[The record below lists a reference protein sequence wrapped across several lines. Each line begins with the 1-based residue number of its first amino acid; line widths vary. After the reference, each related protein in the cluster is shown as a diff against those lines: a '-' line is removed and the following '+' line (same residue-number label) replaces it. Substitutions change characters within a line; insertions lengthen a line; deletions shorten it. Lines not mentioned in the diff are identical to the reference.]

1 MSQVN
6 ITTNTSK
13 VEVNTTNNQIV
24 VTNPVN
30 PNTVSITQPVTTVVE
45 VITAGPQG
53 PPGLIPSTGS
63 FVTTSS
69 FNAFTSSYN
78 TGSFTGSFTG
88 SLFGTSSYAA
98 SIGTLNQNVNITG
111 SLNISGSI
119 TATGNQTT
127 IGYLLVGSG
136 SANNTPNYGAAPNVV
151 VGMNTGTAGA
161 VLELRNTSQSI
172 LAGTTLGTIQF
183 TADGSGGV
191 YSSTQIRS
199 TVTTSPGTGAS
210 GGGNLLFLTAP
221 STSGGIVER
230 MRINSSGNVG
240 IGTITPNA
248 KLDVSGSVNISGSL
262 LVTGSITVVGNILPD
277 TDNTRSIGTGTQG
290 LNLIWTRTVRSNSTL
305 EFYPGGVLAATITTG
320 GNLLLGTT
328 TPTGKLSVLDT
339 TLASGSANAGSL
351 LDLQQT
357 WNTTGTPSAIKLNVT
372 NANSNANSRLIDL
385 QIGGIP
391 QFYVTSFSVYAN
403 RFSAPEFRASTDA
416 TMLFGTANISTQT
429 KYVDIATG
437 TLSQPSG
444 INSAVSISPIYNQV
458 TSTAANTDLKVNRT
472 ETSVGSGTQLL
483 MDLQVGGVSKF
494 NVTTNGTATAYG
506 GIYTSIISDAFS
518 TNNSRINFGGS
529 SKYIAFNTNNTEA
542 VRISSNQNLLLG
554 TTTDSGFKLD
564 VNGTSRHTG
573 DTTITGSLLVTG
585 STTVAGNIVPSA
597 NTTYDLGS
605 VSNNFNSIR
614 TNQVVFAGGQLQLN
628 SSATSGVVVIKT
640 NSVEAMRISA
650 AQNILLG
657 TTTDDNTNILQVS
670 GSVRITDGLTVTGSL
685 LVTGSTTVTGNI
697 APSANNIYD
706 LGSSTNNFLR
716 VRANNIVSNVGSLS
730 IWVQHTS
737 GAPEIARFHNN
748 TGNLALQPSGSTF
761 VDDGI
766 NRLQVSGS
774 ARITNG
780 LTVTGSTSING
791 TTQGFIFTDTV
802 NATSSF
808 AIYPKV
814 VPTNA
819 NYLVRTDGSNLLL
832 NSPTNA
838 LFFRIAGASFG
849 QFSATTGNFLLQN
862 GGIFTDDTVNR
873 LQVSG
878 SARITNGLTVTGSLV
893 VSSSAGMTVD
903 GINIGRGGG
912 YNSSNTIIGN
922 SAGLNNSTG
931 GSNTFIG
938 YLSGQLNNNG
948 SQNTFIGQNAGGLNT
963 SGNNNTNIGVNAG
976 YANTSG
982 GSNIFLGRD
991 AGRWITDKV
1000 TSATITNTSIML
1012 GYRTSPLGDSQTNQI
1027 VIGYDSTGLG
1037 SNTTVLGNSSTVTT
1051 AIYGDLL
1058 LGTTSDSGTEKLQ
1071 VVGNTKIVG
1080 QTTLSGSQNTASGS
1094 ILKVIGSGS
1103 QQPIFTVLGS
1113 QGELFSITDSLSGSL
1128 FSVNDISGLPILEVF
1143 SDNTTLIGNYQAPA
1157 LVTTAKNVLASAGAF
1172 TVYSLPTASYDGAF
1186 FEYTARSGSNARAGQ
1201 IMAIW
1206 SGSAVNYTETTSSAF
1221 GTTTGLTLG
1230 VFITGSNMALTGSA
1244 TTSAWTIK
1252 TIIRSI

>member
-69 FNAFTSSYN
+69 FNAFTSNYN

-88 SLFGTSSYAA
+88 SLFGTATTASYVQNAQTASYILQAVSASYSLSSSLATTSSHA
-98 SIGTLNQNVNITG
+98 LSVGTLNQDVLITKAG
-111 SLNISGSI
+111 G
-119 TATGNQTT
+119 ATLTVQAT
-127 IGYLLVGSG
+127 
-136 SANNTPNYGAAPNVV
+136 SAGAATLALTSNS
-151 VGMNTGTAGA
+151 TGGGD
-161 VLELRNTSQSI
+161 SI
-172 LAGTTLGTIQF
+172 I
-183 TADGSGGV
+183 
-191 YSSTQIRS
+191 SSTLS
-199 TVTTSPGTGAS
+199 TGDLAIKVGGT
-210 GGGNLLFLTAP
+210 
-221 STSGGIVER
+221 EK
-230 MRINSSGNVG
+230 MRITSTGNVG
-240 IGTITPNA
+240 IGTTVPFT
-248 KLDVSGSVNISGSL
+248 KLQVSGSVQVGAYTANLNSYSNGLSVTNPGATATSLFLYQAGVASGHVGLRASDTNL
-262 LVTGSITVVGNILPD
+262 YIVNSYTNGSVTNPAAIALTSTGNVGI
-277 TDNTRSIGTGTQG
+277 
-290 LNLIWTRTVRSNSTL
+290 
-305 EFYPGGVLAATITTG
+305 
-320 GNLLLGTT
+320 GTT

-357 WNTTGTPSAIKLNVT
+357 WNTTGTPTAIKLNVT
-372 NANSNANSRLIDL
+372 NTASNNGNLIDL
-385 QIGGIP
+385 QINNSSI
-391 QFYVTSFSVYAN
+391 FFANANSVYSN
-403 RFSAPEFRASTDA
+403 NGFTSTIFRAA
-416 TMLFGTANISTQT
+416 TNQTMYFGTQGITSQT
-429 KYVDIATG
+429 KYVDIAIGVMAQTG
-437 TLSQPSG
+437 GT
-444 INSAVSISPIYNQV
+444 NSAVSISPIYNQV

-542 VRISSNQNLLLG
+542 VRVSSNQNLLLG
-554 TTTDSGFKLD
+554 ITTDSGFKLD
-564 VNGTSRHTG
+564 VSGSSRHNG

-585 STTVAGNIVPSA
+585 STTVAGNIIPSA

-628 SSATSGVVVIKT
+628 SSAISGVVVIKT

-657 TTTDDNTNILQVS
+657 TTTDDNINTLQVS
-670 GSVRITDGLTVTGSL
+670 GSARITDGLTLSGSL
-685 LVTGSTTVTGNI
+685 LVTGSTTVAGNIMPSAHNLYSLGTNGTRFKDGYFNGTLVGVNFYASNLSFASTDLNIYNSTGN
-697 APSANNIYD
+697 A
-706 LGSSTNNFLR
+706 LGK
-716 VRANNIVSNVGSLS
+716 
-730 IWVQHTS
+730 WS
-737 GAPEIARFHNN
+737 GI
-748 TGNLALQPSGSTF
+748 GNLILQSGSVT
-761 VDDGI
+761 VPTDDGI

-780 LTVTGSTSING
+780 LTVTGS
-791 TTQGFIFTDTV
+791 
-802 NATSSF
+802 
-808 AIYPKV
+808 
-814 VPTNA
+814 
-819 NYLVRTDGSNLLL
+819 LL
-832 NSPTNA
+832 
-838 LFFRIAGASFG
+838 
-849 QFSATTGNFLLQN
+849 
-862 GGIFTDDTVNR
+862 
-873 LQVSG
+873 
-878 SARITNGLTVTGSLV
+878 

-912 YNSSNTIIGN
+912 YISTNTAIGGGTLQAN
-922 SAGLNNSTG
+922 TTG
-931 GSNTFIG
+931 
-938 YLSGQLNNNG
+938 NNNVI
-948 SQNTFIGQNAGGLNT
+948 IGQNSGFANT
-963 SGNNNTNIGVNAG
+963 LGNNNTYFGNGSGQNNLLWSNNSYFGKAAGQTLTTGGNNAFFG
-976 YANTSG
+976 SLSG
-982 GSNIFLGRD
+982 TKIADKSTNVTILSNS
-991 AGRWITDKV
+991 V
-1000 TSATITNTSIML
+1000 ML
-1012 GYRTSPLGDSQTNQI
+1012 GFRASPLGDNQTNQI

-1037 SNTTVLGNSSTVTT
+1037 GNTTVLGNTSTTTT

-1071 VVGNTKIVG
+1071 VVGNTKILG

-1206 SGSAVNYTETTSSAF
+1206 SGSVVNYTETTSSAF